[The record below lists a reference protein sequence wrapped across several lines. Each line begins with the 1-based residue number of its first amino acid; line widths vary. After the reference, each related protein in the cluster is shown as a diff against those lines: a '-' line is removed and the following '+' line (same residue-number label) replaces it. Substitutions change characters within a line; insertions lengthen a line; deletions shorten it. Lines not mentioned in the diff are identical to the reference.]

1 MNGDLVF
8 QGVAF
13 ELLSRIYRSSSDVFC
28 KANQLSLQ
36 FTKDSQTE
44 IILQS
49 ELTEEQINNLYGI
62 IISFK
67 IINSTENL
75 ALIRVSKNVWVIR

>member
-1 MNGDLVF
+1 MF

-13 ELLSRIYRSSSDVFC
+13 ELLSRIYRSSPDVFC

-36 FTKDSQTE
+36 FTKDLQTE
-44 IILQS
+44 IILHS
-49 ELTEEQINNLYGI
+49 ELTEEQINNLYSV

-67 IINSTENL
+67 IISSNENL
-75 ALIRVSKNVWVIR
+75 ALVKVSKNVWVIR

>member
-1 MNGDLVF
+1 ML

-13 ELLSRIYRSSSDVFC
+13 QLLYRIYKSSPDVFYE
-28 KANQLSLQ
+28 ANQLSLH

-44 IILQS
+44 IILHS
-49 ELTEEQINNLYGI
+49 KLTDEQINNLSSA

-67 IINSTENL
+67 IINFNENL
-75 ALIRVSKNVWVIR
+75 KLVRTSKDVWVIR